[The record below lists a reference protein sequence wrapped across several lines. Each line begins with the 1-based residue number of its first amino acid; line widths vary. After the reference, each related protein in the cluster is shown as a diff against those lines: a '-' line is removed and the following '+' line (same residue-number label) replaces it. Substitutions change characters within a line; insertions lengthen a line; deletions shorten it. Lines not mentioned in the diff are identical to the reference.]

1 MALFL
6 SVELGDSIRI
16 GRNLVTIEVKS
27 GRRVRLRIDS
37 DDDIEHLR
45 PGEEPASPDPDP
57 PGPPGPE
64 RLTRPS
70 LTRG

>member
-16 GRNLVTIEVKS
+16 GANLVTVEVKS

-37 DDDIEHLR
+37 DEDIEHLR
-45 PGEEPASPDPDP
+45 PGETPSEPEPEPEP
-57 PGPPGPE
+57 PRLE

-70 LTRG
+70 LARR